1 MIAFIVGFAVV
12 IIAVFSLIVYG
23 MLLGHDPL
31 PTPKVMAEEEDSAS
45 E

>member
-12 IIAVFSLIVYG
+12 IIAVFSFIVYG
-23 MLLGHDPL
+23 MLLGDDPL
-31 PTPKVMAEEEDSAS
+31 PTPKVMAEAEDATR